1 MGSIENKEK
10 NIIMSVP
17 TFLALISLLAAGLV
31 TYGMTQS
38 DLSTVKR
45 DIISQSAQIDRLNN
59 KIDNLTSLLYED
71 RQKLR
76 DERRG
81 K

>member
-1 MGSIENKEK
+1 
-10 NIIMSVP
+10 MSVP
-17 TFLALISLLAAGLV
+17 TFLALISLLGAGLV
-31 TYGMTQS
+31 TYGMTQA

-45 DIISQSAQIDRLNN
+45 DIILQSSQIDRLNN

-76 DERRG
+76 EERRG

>member
-1 MGSIENKEK
+1 MEPEKERV
-10 NIIMSVP
+10 ISMSVP
-17 TFLALISLLAAGLV
+17 TFLALISLLGAGLV
-31 TYGMTQS
+31 TYGMTQA

-45 DIISQSAQIDRLNN
+45 DIILQSSQIDRLNN

-76 DERRG
+76 EERRG